1 MSAPDAPK
9 PPPPPPAP
17 PPPPEKPPEALEDA
31 VDSTATALK
40 KKRSGA
46 RGKLGR
52 DQSGVQTGAMANAAS
67 KAISGLKIG

>member
-1 MSAPDAPK
+1 MSAPEAPK

-31 VDSTATALK
+31 TDSNAVALK

-46 RGKLGR
+46 RGQLGR
-52 DQSGVQTGAMANAAS
+52 MASGVQTAGKAAT
-67 KAISGLKIG
+67 SGLKIG